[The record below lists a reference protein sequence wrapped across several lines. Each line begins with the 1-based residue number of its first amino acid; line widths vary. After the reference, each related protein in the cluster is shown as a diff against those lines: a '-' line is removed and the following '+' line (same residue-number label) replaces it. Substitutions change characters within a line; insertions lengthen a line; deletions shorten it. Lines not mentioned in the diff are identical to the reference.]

1 MKITV
6 VGALIIAGI
15 VVLAV
20 LLIRGIGGGLDPEYG
35 DGRAV

>member
-1 MKITV
+1 MRITV

-20 LLIRGIGGGLDPEYG
+20 LVIKGLSSGLDPEHG